1 MKTLIFF
8 LQSKVIFEENLKKE
22 GGEGGTACSTHFFL
36 QNSEMKHVIK
46 QLLLF
51 VLKLKLFDGNSS
63 VSLQRKKKK
72 RKEVRT
78 IIVVDFAFFSIN
90 CFFLHFKIL
99 CSGEASL
106 TIPIT

>member
-63 VSLQRKKKK
+63 VSLQRKKKRGK
-72 RKEVRT
+72 KYEQLLLW
-78 IIVVDFAFFSIN
+78 ILL
-90 CFFLHFKIL
+90 FLV
-99 CSGEASL
+99 
-106 TIPIT
+106 